1 MMKWYMKSI
10 IYWTADVK
18 SNELFRL
25 PNATAKIASI
35 TTRITAHLKENNLNR
50 SQLCSIENCIKFWKS
65 STAESRRKIVPGQ
78 GARLQDCVC
87 RAFPSQ
93 FFPPYLGGGLLQVLI
108 LRCTPPAQV
117 RLQGPHG
124 FHSDQRPSTTNRR
137 SRMWIQAFVS
147 SPQWQKNLRKF
158 SMDDKWQSIEFAKH
172 DFCLWMKSSVARW

>member
-1 MMKWYMKSI
+1 M
-10 IYWTADVK
+10 YWTGDVK
-18 SNELFRL
+18 SNEFFRL
-25 PNATAKIASI
+25 PSATGKIVSI
-35 TTRITAHLKENNLNR
+35 TARIIAYLKGSNLNR
-50 SQLCSIENCIKFWKS
+50 SQLCSVENCIKFWKS
-65 STAESRRKIVPGQ
+65 STAESRGKIVPGQ

-87 RAFPSQ
+87 RSFPSQ
-93 FFPPYLGGGLLQVLI
+93 FFPPYLGGGLLQVLV

-147 SPQWQKNLRKF
+147 SPQQWQKNRRKF

-172 DFCLWMKSSVARW
+172 DFCLWMKSGVARW